1 MSEERSNIDVQA
13 RGAVSAKELQDS
25 GSTSIPMLRFLTC
38 GSVDAGKSTLIGRLL
53 HDCQSISDDTLS
65 LIERD
70 SHTWDTTGEAIDFAL
85 LVDGLQAERE
95 QGITID
101 VAYSYFSTPA
111 RKFIVADTPGHEQ
124 YTRNMVTG
132 ASNCDLAVI
141 LVDARKGTLVQT
153 RRHTCVVQLLGIKHI
168 VLAVNKMDAVGYAE
182 DVFDNID
189 SEYRAFATRLGF
201 GQIQSIPVSALRG
214 DNLTT
219 RSARMPWFKGPTLLN
234 HLETVEI
241 LIAAKTNAMRLPIQW
256 VCRPNSDFRGFSGT
270 IVGGSISRGDPIVSL
285 PSSSRSS
292 IARIFVGDEERQ
304 SASAGD
310 AVMVTLANE
319 IDVGRGDLFCSPVD
333 RAETADQFSANLVW
347 MSSQALLKGRPYL
360 LRCGTQSVIAQISD
374 IKYKL
379 NVNSLEHVAARE
391 VTCNEIAVC
400 NFTVAK
406 PIAFDSY
413 AESRET
419 GGFILIDRATNETVG
434 AGMIQFALRRS
445 HNIHWQTINV
455 SRDQRADL
463 KGQKACCLWFT
474 GLSGSGKST
483 IANLIEKRLHSLG
496 RHTYILDGD
505 NVRHGLNRD
514 LGFTDADRVE
524 NVRRVAEV
532 ARLMVEAGLIT
543 IVSFISPFKA
553 ERQFARERFGSDD
566 FLEIFVDTPIELC
579 EIRDPKGLYKKARAG
594 QIAHFTG
601 ISSPYEPPEN
611 AELHLKSGTDST
623 DVIVEQIMAALKVRG
638 VLFTV

>member
-1 MSEERSNIDVQA
+1 MPDERSIIDIRA
-13 RGAVSAKELQDS
+13 LGAASAQERQS
-25 GSTSIPMLRFLTC
+25 SVSTSVPMLRFLTC
-38 GSVDAGKSTLIGRLL
+38 GSVDDGKSTLIGRLL
-53 HDCQSISDDTLS
+53 YDCQSIYDDTLS
-65 LIERD
+65 AIERD
-70 SHTWDTTGEAIDFAL
+70 SRTWGTTGEAIDFAL

-101 VAYSYFSTPA
+101 VAHHYFSTPV

-141 LVDARKGTLVQT
+141 LVDARKGILVQT
-153 RRHTCVVQLLGIKHI
+153 RRHTCIVQLLGIKHI
-168 VLAVNKMDAVGYAE
+168 VLAVNKMDAVGYAQ

-189 SEYRAFATRLGF
+189 GEYREFATKLGF
-201 GQIQSIPVSALRG
+201 ERVQSIPVSALRG
-214 DNLTT
+214 ENLITT
-219 RSARMPWFKGPTLLN
+219 GSHTPWYKGPALLS
-234 HLETVEI
+234 HLETVDVS
-241 LIAAKTNAMRLPIQW
+241 IAAKTNALRLPIQW

-270 IVGGSISRGDPIVSL
+270 IVSGSIARGDPIISL
-285 PSSSRSS
+285 PSSSESS
-292 IARIFVGDEERQ
+292 IARIIVGDEECQ

-319 IDVGRGDLFCSPVD
+319 IDVGRGDLFCSPID

-347 MSSQALLKGRPYL
+347 MSSHALLKGRPYL

-400 NFTVAK
+400 NITVAK
-406 PIAFDSY
+406 SIAFDSY
-413 AESRET
+413 AQSRET
-419 GGFILIDRATNETVG
+419 GGFILIDRTTNETVG

-524 NVRRVAEV
+524 NIRRVAEV
-532 ARLMVEAGLIT
+532 ARTHG
-543 IVSFISPFKA
+543 
-553 ERQFARERFGSDD
+553 
-566 FLEIFVDTPIELC
+566 
-579 EIRDPKGLYKKARAG
+579 
-594 QIAHFTG
+594 
-601 ISSPYEPPEN
+601 
-611 AELHLKSGTDST
+611 
-623 DVIVEQIMAALKVRG
+623 
-638 VLFTV
+638 